1 MLFASYR
8 EINLL
13 ISLFRLLVLYVLLFQ
28 SLILLYTIPV
38 FGFNAIDFTVVTFY
52 EHIRG
57 FKPCPF
63 TSLLYLTITL
73 YIIGYTSYFCNYH
86 LITLLTI
93 QAYKQPIRFI
103 KPHPTHITFFYRIS
117 VDRTLI
123 GIKTYDSIVYQYLVP
138 TTPSCKDYHYSIK
151 PFLP

>member
-38 FGFNAIDFTVVTFY
+38 FGFNAVHLPVVAFY
-52 EHIRG
+52 EHIR
-57 FKPCPF
+57 C
-63 TSLLYLTITL
+63 LYLCLFRTLLCTYVL